1 MRTEAGCSWLATSVR
16 WYVPEAT
23 DSADDEYIDR
33 KDTGVRIDSVDTGT
47 EAIIVIVVI
56 EEVAYDVD
64 ATDAE

>member
-16 WYVPEAT
+16 CYVPEAT

-56 EEVAYDVD
+56 EEVGYDVD